1 MKIRSIFIA
10 LIALSASLSY
20 AMGPA
25 TASAGRASR
34 QIARQPILMRQALVR
49 SNLNSPGIINQN
61 QRNLENQIEKL
72 KKQVKNL
79 ELAQQSLASQPASNR
94 FGGYQGGMPSWW
106 NTSYY
111 KRLALSGGLLTG
123 GAALGYANLE
133 TKKPEIKSPENAGTS
148 YVKTSP
154 QVPQVFKNDSERLWH
169 QLQPGKKMPYWFNI
183 FKFNFTK
190 EDLEKDL
197 ALSGVSA
204 NIKNEEVL
212 NSLKSR
218 VRHEEMAEIHERLQ
232 EMSLYDRQQA
242 EEQLADAKKQFPDK
256 MPSEIWNYVRE
267 YKIKNS

>member
-1 MKIRSIFIA
+1 
-10 LIALSASLSY
+10 
-20 AMGPA
+20 
-25 TASAGRASR
+25 
-34 QIARQPILMRQALVR
+34 
-49 SNLNSPGIINQN
+49 
-61 QRNLENQIEKL
+61 
-72 KKQVKNL
+72 
-79 ELAQQSLASQPASNR
+79 
-94 FGGYQGGMPSWW
+94 
-106 NTSYY
+106 
-111 KRLALSGGLLTG
+111 
-123 GAALGYANLE
+123 
-133 TKKPEIKSPENAGTS
+133 
-148 YVKTSP
+148 
-154 QVPQVFKNDSERLWH
+154 
-169 QLQPGKKMPYWFNI
+169 MPYWFNI